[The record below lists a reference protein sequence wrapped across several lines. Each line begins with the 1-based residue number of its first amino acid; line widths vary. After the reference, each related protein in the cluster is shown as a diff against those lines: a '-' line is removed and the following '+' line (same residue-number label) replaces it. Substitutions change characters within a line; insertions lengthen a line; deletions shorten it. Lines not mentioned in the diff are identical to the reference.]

1 MRRSK
6 PVIKPELPPSFPL
19 CCHLFTTMPTP
30 CSPRSRHS
38 GYHKVNTMLP
48 PCLPHSGL
56 DAAQIF
62 PVPSNIRTFFVLS
75 RRSTKNVAAGSDFV
89 RNRAQ
94 WLWGQRKDECVQAA
108 QSESDLRP
116 HAELPPSRHGAA
128 HNSVGDSCRHLVA
141 TDSPDGYRSR
151 HLLSAFSQHAAM
163 MRKHSA
169 AH

>member
-30 CSPRSRHS
+30 CLPRFHHS
-38 GYHKVNTMLP
+38 ERHKVNTMLP

-56 DAAQIF
+56 DAARNL
-62 PVPSNIRTFFVLS
+62 PVPRNICTFLVLG

-89 RNRAQ
+89 RNLAQ
-94 WLWGQRKDECVQAA
+94 WLWGQRKGECVQAA

-116 HAELPPSRHGAA
+116 HAELPPSRHGEMR
-128 HNSVGDSCRHLVA
+128 NSVGDFCRHLVA
-141 TDSPDGYRSR
+141 TDSPDVHQSR
-151 HLLSAFSQHAAM
+151 CLLSALSQRVAV
-163 MRKHSA
+163 MRKYSA